1 MPCSARSTTVRPRP
15 MVAAGPPPT
24 TEERG
29 ATLLR
34 VGATVGAGAAAAI
47 VCVVPATLRVA
58 TDGEPGVAQA
68 LIALAACALVPM
80 IASIVALRGAREG
93 LRAFAGPGAGL
104 RAFGVGLWLA
114 TLLVGLSIFGSL
126 LRATTH
132 HHALAGVTF
141 AFGSLFFA
149 IGDALVCARVL
160 VIARGMP
167 DRGRRVLLLA
177 LAASVGVL
185 LFAVGVRFVRAA
197 SHDAASFAAAGTV
210 VDVLA
215 FVLAAIFA
223 VASEAGLA
231 AAAGSGRSA
240 GGGHRGGHRHRR
252 AARRGRARCRD
263 RPRARLL
270 ARRRHTRGALTP
282 LPGGRCARAMPA
294 PAGASDQEKFAMR
307 RSGLA
312 VAMFVGAL
320 VLAPAALA
328 DPQPAALPPLPA
340 PPPSAAAAPPSSATP
355 SPATAPA
362 AVPAANGIAVVAM
375 AGATDATWPLAQAV
389 YCDSAPSPGC
399 RRRGARSR
407 PVRRARPS
415 RIARRP
421 ARPGRH
427 RRGRPRR
434 RRGLARHPRR
444 HGAEAERPRPRGG
457 PRRRGQTGRAGLRRR
472 DASIRCRLVRSR
484 HRCGRRDYVVCHHG
498 LTDTLLRRLRGCP
511 RHGQCGASDGRAP
524 LATHEEP
531 AVTNAP
537 PKPKAF
543 YESGWFWGA
552 LGAAAFAGGA
562 VYFATRDNGASDDPS

>member
-1 MPCSARSTTVRPRP
+1 
-15 MVAAGPPPT
+15 MVAAGPPPP

-68 LIALAACALVPM
+68 LVALAACALVPM

-160 VIARGMP
+160 AIARGMP

-177 LAASVGVL
+177 LAASVAVL

-223 VASEAGLA
+223 A
-231 AAAGSGRSA
+231 
-240 GGGHRGGHRHRR
+240 
-252 AARRGRARCRD
+252 RARQAWRRPLALVGPPVAVIVAVIGIVELRD
-263 RPRARLL
+263 AAVHDAVVDRAPAFSPAADLL
-270 ARRRHTRGALTP
+270 
-282 LPGGRCARAMPA
+282 GGR
-294 PAGASDQEKFAMR
+294 
-307 RSGLA
+307 
-312 VAMFVGAL
+312 
-320 VLAPAALA
+320 
-328 DPQPAALPPLPA
+328 
-340 PPPSAAAAPPSSATP
+340 
-355 SPATAPA
+355 
-362 AVPAANGIAVVAM
+362 
-375 AGATDATWPLAQAV
+375 
-389 YCDSAPSPGC
+389 
-399 RRRGARSR
+399 
-407 PVRRARPS
+407 
-415 RIARRP
+415 
-421 ARPGRH
+421 
-427 RRGRPRR
+427 
-434 RRGLARHPRR
+434 
-444 HGAEAERPRPRGG
+444 
-457 PRRRGQTGRAGLRRR
+457 
-472 DASIRCRLVRSR
+472 
-484 HRCGRRDYVVCHHG
+484 
-498 LTDTLLRRLRGCP
+498 
-511 RHGQCGASDGRAP
+511 
-524 LATHEEP
+524 
-531 AVTNAP
+531 
-537 PKPKAF
+537 
-543 YESGWFWGA
+543 
-552 LGAAAFAGGA
+552 
-562 VYFATRDNGASDDPS
+562 